1 MSILEVKDLKV
12 GYVDVQR
19 QKNIVVD
26 GVSFSLEKGEA
37 LGIVGKVVAANQQLP
52 AH

>member
-26 GVSFSLEKGEA
+26 GVSWKKAKLWASL
-37 LGIVGKVVAANQQLP
+37 GKVVAANQQLP